1 MNRLLEPNWEKSA
14 LITIDTQND
23 FSMPGAV
30 AEIKGT
36 YEILG
41 NIAKIVATFRERQLP
56 IIHVVRLYREDGAN
70 VDLCRREYIKSGNKI
85 VTPGS
90 QGAELVDEIKAGIL
104 PNLESDELL
113 AGSFQK
119 VCHNEWVMYKP
130 RWGAFYQTNLDSFL
144 RGMDINTLVFCGCN
158 FPNCPRATIY
168 QASERDFKIVAIKD
182 GISAIYE
189 QGIAELAN
197 IGVKI
202 MSTKELNTA

>member
-36 YEILG
+36 HEILG
-41 NIAKIVATFRERQLP
+41 NIAKVVATFRVRQLP
-56 IIHVVRLYREDGAN
+56 IIHIVRLYKEDGSN
-70 VDLCRREYIKSGNKI
+70 VDLCRREYIKSGNRI

-90 QGAELVDEIKAGIL
+90 QGAELVDIIKAGIL
-104 PNLESDELL
+104 PDLQPAELL
-113 AGSFQK
+113 AGSFQE
-119 VCHNEWVMYKP
+119 VSSNEWVMYKP
-130 RWGAFYQTNLDSFL
+130 RWGAFYQTNLEKFL
-144 RGMDINTLVFCGCN
+144 RDREMDTLVFCGCN

-168 QASERDFKIVAIKD
+168 QASERDFKIVLIMDAVS
-182 GISAIYE
+182 GVYE
-189 QGIAELAN
+189 QGLVELAN

-202 MSTKELNTA
+202 MSTNELDSA